1 MMLIDGRN
9 EVYMIDRDNS
19 VFHIANLEFP
29 YRKDMRTH
37 LSNTL
42 LDGEMIVDK
51 VNGQPIPR
59 YLIYDIIKITT
70 REQLVK
76 LSSHGLIILTP
87 SLSLLILAIILCTLF
102 YSFHLAERTGR

>member
-1 MMLIDGRN
+1 MIPIIFLDFANCVHNFRSSLIVCILHIISSIPCRYMMLIDGRN

-42 LDGEMIVDK
+42 LDGVSVQQWDIHPLQDFRVYFMIIMAK
-51 VNGQPIPR
+51 N
-59 YLIYDIIKITT
+59 
-70 REQLVK
+70 
-76 LSSHGLIILTP
+76 
-87 SLSLLILAIILCTLF
+87 A
-102 YSFHLAERTGR
+102 